1 VCSPI
6 ELLIR
11 WPVGGVS
18 SLFSATPKS
27 AFLRDILVALLGV
40 AMTLAGT
47 LAATILNATWLE
59 TRRQL
64 IKRKIEEKALNDA
77 LCHHYD

>member
-1 VCSPI
+1 
-6 ELLIR
+6 
-11 WPVGGVS
+11 
-18 SLFSATPKS
+18 
-27 AFLRDILVALLGV
+27 
-40 AMTLAGT
+40 MTLAGT